1 SYATWPTFDP
11 SKLIESEIQLVVQ
24 VNGKVRA
31 KLLVAADISKE
42 ELEAVALAD
51 SKVQE
56 YTAGKE
62 LRKVIVV
69 PKKLVNIVV

>member
-1 SYATWPTFDP
+1 
-11 SKLIESEIQLVVQ
+11 
-24 VNGKVRA
+24 
-31 KLLVAADISKE
+31 VAADISKE